1 MSRMIRFLS
10 YPATACLIVLGGC
23 TANVDDAAAPETT
36 AKVEEKA
43 STEAKPAADRTQAE
57 ASKPASQTSTYNYT
71 GEVNPLSLVSLVK
84 ETTSATE
91 GTPDNYLW
99 LPSDP
104 ALIQD
109 EPVTITPP
117 AGLSELTPV
126 AVVPAANPLT
136 KGKIELGKQIYF
148 DPRLSKN
155 GTVSCATC
163 HNPEKG
169 WTDQSPVSTGIH
181 GQKGGRSA
189 PSVIN
194 TVYGRSMFWDGR
206 APSLEGQCQGPPRNP
221 IEMGDQTYKEIVDRF
236 RKIDGYKEQFKKVF
250 GTDVTLDGMAK
261 AIASFERT
269 VLSGN
274 SAYDKYVKGDNKA
287 LNESQKRGMVLFGL
301 DLNDDDEYKDSMKG
315 VVKRK
320 AACTACHAGSNFT
333 DEQFHNLGVGWDE
346 AKKEFKDPGR
356 FGAEPVGAKNMTSL
370 GAFKTPTV
378 REIAKTAPY
387 MHDGSIKTL
396 AEVVEHYDKGGNP
409 NPYLDFEL
417 KKKLNLTAQEKADV
431 VAFMESLT
439 GEAIKLELPKLP
451 PGPDGKS
458 PDPRSAFTPPSQD
471 KTAVNDLHLFVR

>member
-43 STEAKPAADRTQAE
+43 SAEPKPAADRSQAE

-109 EPVTITPP
+109 EPATITPP

-189 PSVIN
+189 P
-194 TVYGRSMFWDGR
+194 TVLNGAYGRSMFWDGR

-471 KTAVNDLHLFVR
+471 KTAANDLHLFVR

>member
-23 TANVDDAAAPETT
+23 TANVDDAAAPEAT

-43 STEAKPAADRTQAE
+43 ATEPKPAAAAAHAE
-57 ASKPASQTSTYNYT
+57 APPAAPQTSAYSYT
-71 GEVNPLSLVSLVK
+71 GEVNPISLVSLVK

-99 LPSDP
+99 LPGDP
-104 ALIQD
+104 ALIKD

-136 KGKIELGKQIYF
+136 KGKIELGKQLYF
-148 DPRLSKN
+148 DPRMSKN

-189 PSVIN
+189 PTVLN
-194 TVYGRSMFWDGR
+194 GVYGRSMFWDGR

-221 IEMGDQTYKEIVDRF
+221 IEMGDQTYKEIIDRF
-236 RKIDGYKEQFKKVF
+236 RKIEGYKEQFKKVF

-274 SAYDKYVKGDNKA
+274 SSYDKYVKGDNKA
-287 LNESQKRGMVLFGL
+287 LSESQKRGMVLFGL
-301 DLNDDDEYKDSMKG
+301 DVNDDDEYKDNMKG

-356 FGAEPVGAKNMTSL
+356 FGAEAVGAKNMTSL

-417 KKKLNLTAQEKADV
+417 RKKLNLTAQEKADV
-431 VAFMESLT
+431 VAFMEALT
-439 GEAIKLELPKLP
+439 GEPIKLELPKLP

-458 PDPRSAFTPPSQD
+458 PDPRAAFTAPSEE
-471 KTAVNDLHLFVR
+471 KTAASDIHMFAR